1 MVIRFKYLFLRL
13 ALCVEIM
20 VLAAIYFYGSYGVQT
35 LAQLRT
41 ETAVVEQE
49 VMHLQQE
56 VAILEHELN
65 AWNSNPFYK
74 EKVAREQLQMA
85 REGDTIYYLS

>member
-13 ALCVEIM
+13 ALCVEVM
-20 VLAAIYFYGSYGVQT
+20 LLAAVYFYGSYGVQT
-35 LAQLRT
+35 LAQLRQD
-41 ETAVVEQE
+41 TARVEQE
-49 VMHLQQE
+49 VGKLEQE
-56 VAILEHELN
+56 VATLEHELN
-65 AWNSNPFYK
+65 DWNSHPFYK